1 MPGWSGKYN
10 HLYRAMQLGLLGFT
24 YLRVYLR
31 GNLGRHCQS
40 LYSYAPPWFL
50 EMPFELTSHPREPV
64 HRIC

>member
-40 LYSYAPPWFL
+40 LYSYAAPIFERFL
-50 EMPFELTSHPREPV
+50 VNLPHTYREPV